1 MATPKKASKS
11 APEKTDLVNQQPP
24 KPTQQID
31 SEPSSQTQTQTQTHN
46 LPLSTTDQPSSC

>member
-31 SEPSSQTQTQTQTHN
+31 SEPSSSQTQT
-46 LPLSTTDQPSSC
+46 